1 MKISFFL
8 LFFSIIIINNCI
20 KVRMSQYNTMSQM
33 PSQGNASWARA
44 GNAREGY
51 ARGPSSAAFAQGPM
65 GRGAAAQ
72 QPACTFPAP
81 PPARVYCTPA
91 AFSNFS
97 GNDYQRM
104 SDAYGSSVPAAAYY

>member
-1 MKISFFL
+1 
-8 LFFSIIIINNCI
+8 
-20 KVRMSQYNTMSQM
+20 MSQYNTTSQM

-51 ARGPSSAAFAQGPM
+51 QRGGGSNVAFAPGPMARGMADNLGVQRP
-65 GRGAAAQ
+65 Q

-97 GNDYQRM
+97 GNSYQRM